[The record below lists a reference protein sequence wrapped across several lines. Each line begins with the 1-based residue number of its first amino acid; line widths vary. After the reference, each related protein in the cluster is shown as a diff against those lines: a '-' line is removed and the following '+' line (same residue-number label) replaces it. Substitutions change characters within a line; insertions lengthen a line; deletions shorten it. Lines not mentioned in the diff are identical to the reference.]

1 MKIGLMHISPYSKAD
16 PAIIAKRAEEL
27 GFESYWVG
35 DHTVV
40 PVTSTMEYPGA
51 KSLRAIGAQFAGMR
65 AKTRQDAMT
74 AGQNAGAQMLVIL
87 ATGVFDRAGTRGGDD
102 HPNQIGDRYPVGAG
116 TQSHSRRKTNS
127 YSG

>member
-51 KSLRAIGAQFAGMR
+51 KS
-65 AKTRQDAMT
+65 
-74 AGQNAGAQMLVIL
+74 
-87 ATGVFDRAGTRGGDD
+87 GGREPDYIWQLPD
-102 HPNQIGDRYPVGAG
+102 PLIA
-116 TQSHSRRKTNS
+116 
-127 YSG
+127 